1 MGVAVL
7 ADEDW
12 VDDGGEDFGYGG
24 RVGAGLS
31 QGAGSDKLLPS
42 VTHFQ
47 EVDEV
52 SQKFMASDS
61 RGRFPAS
68 FDGAAKAVDPVG
80 WGEVGSPCGGEAKQ
94 GSKSLIPLS
103 INHFQSRRPP

>member
-24 RVGAGLS
+24 RVGAGVN
-31 QGAGSDKLLPS
+31 QGAGSDELLPS

-47 EVDEV
+47 EVDKV
-52 SQKFMASDS
+52 SQKSMASD
-61 RGRFPAS
+61 RGGRFPAR
-68 FDGAAKAVDPVG
+68 FDGAAKAIDPVG
-80 WGEVGSPCGGEAKQ
+80 WGEVGGG
-94 GSKSLIPLS
+94 GSRLTL
-103 INHFQSRRPP
+103 RVRG